1 MALGPFD
8 LSGCPFLLLYA
19 ALFLLASILSI
30 RLSQA
35 LRPQGRQPSRLDD
48 EDMAVLA
55 GGLPRHCELLAAQLL
70 ASGNLAVDGKQRL
83 VLASD
88 APATPAVR
96 ALRGTASPLDWATVE
111 RAFGALGRA
120 ARSRMSDHGLLLAD
134 GEGWRIRIA
143 QALPF
148 VLLAGFGLIKLGIGE
163 ARGRPVGFLT
173 LALIVTVVVAVI
185 RFAGLDMR
193 TRAGQAVLAQA
204 RERHDRLRRAP
215 TAGEVGLGV
224 ALFGTAVLAGSQ
236 WESLHRLRTAG
247 SDSGSGGSDSSS
259 DGDSSSGGCGGG
271 GCGGCSS

>member
-1 MALGPFD
+1 MALRPFD
-8 LSGCPFLLLYA
+8 LSGGPFLLLYA

-35 LRPQGRQPSRLDD
+35 LRPEGRQPSRLDD

-70 ASGNLAVDGKQRL
+70 ASGHLAVDGKQRL

-111 RAFGALGRA
+111 RAFGTLGRA
-120 ARSRMSDHGLLLAD
+120 IRSRLVDRGLLLAD
-134 GEGWRIRIA
+134 REGWRLCIA

-173 LALIVTVVVAVI
+173 LALIVTAVVAVI

-224 ALFGTAVLAGSQ
+224 ALFGTTVLAGSQ

-247 SDSGSGGSDSSS
+247 SDSGGSDSSS
-259 DGDSSSGGCGGG
+259 DGGSSGGGCGGG

>member
-8 LSGCPFLLLYA
+8 LSGGPFLLLYA

-35 LRPQGRQPSRLDD
+35 LRPEGRQPSQLDG

-83 VLASD
+83 ALASD

-120 ARSRMSDHGLLLAD
+120 IRSRLVDHGLLLAD
-134 GEGWRIRIA
+134 GEGWRLRIA

-163 ARGRPVGFLT
+163 ARGRPVGFLL

-193 TRAGQAVLAQA
+193 TRAGQAALAQA
-204 RERHDRLRRAP
+204 RERNDRLRRAP

-224 ALFGTAVLAGSQ
+224 ALFGTTVLAGSQ

-247 SDSGSGGSDSSS
+247 SDNGSGGSDSSS
-259 DGDSSSGGCGGG
+259 DGGSSGGGCGGG
-271 GCGGCSS
+271 GCGGCST

>member
-8 LSGCPFLLLYA
+8 LSGGPFLLVYA
-19 ALFLLASILSI
+19 VLFVLALILSI

-35 LRPQGRQPSRLDD
+35 LRPQGRQPSRLGD
-48 EDMAVLA
+48 EDMAVVA

-70 ASGNLAVDGKQRL
+70 ASGHLAVDGKQRL
-83 VLASD
+83 ALASD

-96 ALRGTASPLDWATVE
+96 ALRDTASPLDWATVE
-111 RAFGALGRA
+111 RALGALGRA
-120 ARSRMSDHGLLLAD
+120 AHSRMVDHGLLLAD

-173 LALIVTVVVAVI
+173 LALIVTVVVAMI

-215 TAGEVGLGV
+215 TAREVGLGV
-224 ALFGTAVLAGSQ
+224 ALFGTTVLAGSQ

-247 SDSGSGGSDSSS
+247 SDSGSSSDSSS
-259 DGDSSSGGCGGG
+259 DGGSSCGGG